1 MRAGHYKG
9 YVSPTLGRQIEREN
23 TMQNVI
29 EAKRK
34 EVEAKKVELGKI
46 AYNKWAMVFD
56 GRADDTG
63 EKYNRA
69 SPDSH
74 RKIQQ
79 IEFDLCEEIYDLIL
93 EIEAIEYE
101 MEAQ

>member
-1 MRAGHYKG
+1 
-9 YVSPTLGRQIEREN
+9 
-23 TMQNVI
+23 MQNII

-34 EVEAKKVELGKI
+34 EIEAKKVELGKI

-56 GRADDTG
+56 GRVDDTG

-69 SPDSH
+69 SPASH

-79 IEFDLCEEIYDLIL
+79 IEFDLCEEIYNLIL
-93 EIEAIEYE
+93 EVEEIEYE
-101 MEAQ
+101 MEAH